1 VGDAKWINPRIVDQD
16 IDVAAAKL
24 DRAPRDV
31 TRARTVAKIR
41 RNKVRLAA
49 RRTYFG
55 NVFSPRS
62 LFRPTT
68 NTWTPNP
75 ASLLATARPMP
86 LVAPVISALVVM
98 CELLLTSSECHEIKC
113 MNWL

>member
-31 TRARTVAKIR
+31 TRGRTVAKIR
-41 RNKVRLAA
+41 RNKVACPPAERISEI
-49 RRTYFG
+49 
-55 NVFSPRS
+55 VFSPRS
-62 LFRPTT
+62 LLRPTT
-68 NTWTPNP
+68 NTWTANR

-98 CELLLTSSECHEIKC
+98 
-113 MNWL
+113 